1 MWVCCHPLD
10 RACHEDRMTT
20 ELVTSQDGLSW
31 SPGVRVLAPSDPAL
45 PESALP
51 ESALPESALPG
62 SSGTPR
68 WDRRGTRVAAV
79 VEPVDGEPYV
89 LYDGR
94 ATAAENWFERT
105 GIAVLRPDGTFA
117 PVGDAPVAE
126 APHGTRALRY
136 SCVVPLPDGGY
147 RLFFEASRPDGAH
160 DLRTQVHPPAGAR
173 VHPAAGARAS
183 G

>member
-1 MWVCCHPLD
+1 
-10 RACHEDRMTT
+10 MTT
-20 ELVTSQDGLSW
+20 ELLTSQDGLTW
-31 SPGVRVLAPSDPAL
+31 SPGIPVLAPVPVAVDQ
-45 PESALP
+45 E
-51 ESALPESALPG
+51 G
-62 SSGTPR
+62 RGR

-105 GIAVLRPDGTFA
+105 GIAVLGADGTFA
-117 PVGDAPVAE
+117 PLGDAPVAE

-136 SCVVPLPDGGY
+136 ACVVPLPGGGY

-160 DLRTQVHPPAGAR
+160 DLRTQVIPP
-173 VHPAAGARAS
+173 S
-183 G
+183 GPV